1 MMRLLSR
8 LNSTR
13 LKTAA
18 LALVGCLGLVT
29 ATAEAQRPYS
39 QQGARTSRT
48 YEAGKFDYYV
58 LSLSWS
64 PSFCSGAAGQS
75 RANESQC
82 APRNGKKFSFVLHG
96 LWPQFERGWPQD
108 CQTPDGGY
116 VPRATADRMLDI
128 MPSEKLVFHEYR
140 KHGTCSGLGIDGY
153 FDLARK
159 TYNKVQVPARYANA
173 TDPRMT
179 VGRDELL
186 TDFMAANPGLG
197 ADMIAVK
204 CAGNGNQLEEV
215 RICFGK
221 DGNFRACGKNEN
233 QAKMCSGARIYVP
246 PVRAAAVTPAKKSW
260 FSLPT
265 KPTEPAFKPP
275 GQRTL

>member
-1 MMRLLSR
+1 MMRVS
-8 LNSTR
+8 SR
-13 LKTAA
+13 LKTAM
-18 LALVGCLGLVT
+18 LVAVGFVGLFAAV
-29 ATAEAQRPYS
+29 AEAQRPYS
-39 QQGARTSRT
+39 TQGNRTSRT

-58 LSLSWS
+58 ASLSWS

-82 APRNGKKFSFVLHG
+82 APRNGKRFSFVLHG

-108 CQTPDGGY
+108 CQSPDGGF
-116 VPRATADRMLDI
+116 VPRDVAARMLDI

-140 KHGTCSGLGIDGY
+140 KHGTCSGLGINGY
-153 FDLARK
+153 FDFARK
-159 TYNKVQVPARYANA
+159 TYNKIQIPARYTNA

-197 ADMIAVK
+197 PDMIAVK
-204 CAGNGNQLEEV
+204 CGGNGNQLEEV
-215 RICFGK
+215 RVCFDK
-221 DGNFRACGKNEN
+221 AGNFRACGKNEN
-233 QAKMCSGARIYVP
+233 QNKLCAPGSRIYVP
-246 PVRAAAVTPAKKSW
+246 PVRASAPASKGW
-260 FSLPT
+260 FSSPS
-265 KPTEPAFKPP
+265 KPAEPAFKPP

>member
-1 MMRLLSR
+1 MMRLS
-8 LNSTR
+8 SR

-18 LALVGCLGLVT
+18 LILAGCLGLVT

-64 PSFCSGAAGQS
+64 PSFCLGAAGQS
-75 RANESQC
+75 QANQSQC
-82 APRNGKKFSFVLHG
+82 APRGGKKFSFVLHG

-153 FDLARK
+153 FDFARK
-159 TYNKVQVPARYANA
+159 TYNKVQIPARYVNA

-204 CAGNGNQLEEV
+204 CAGSGNQLEEV
-215 RICFGK
+215 RVCFGK

-233 QAKMCSGARIYVP
+233 QRKMCDAGRIYVP
-246 PVRAAAVTPAKKSW
+246 PVRAAAAPASKSW
-260 FSLPT
+260 LPSWPS
-265 KPTEPAFKPP
+265 KPSEPAFKPP